1 MNIDKETLYC
11 IFAGYDKMYT
21 EEMKESEDTPISF
34 EEFMF
39 SKGFIH
45 FESDVCEF
53 LDHEILTDLH
63 ESFGFKEEIH
73 AKFDGNILEVPI
85 KAYDQTITEKYEA
98 WLTLFICEKF
108 FGLPIIGVNGHM
120 IYVPE
125 IYYSDTDKESLFI
138 VKKLPKMTEQSIK
151 EALEK

>member
-11 IFAGYDKMYT
+11 IFAGYDKMYN
-21 EEMKESEDTPISF
+21 EEMEDTPISF

-53 LDHEILTDLH
+53 LDHEILVDLH
-63 ESFGFKEEIH
+63 DSFEFNGELL
-73 AKFDGNILEVPI
+73 ATFDGNILEVPI
-85 KAYDQTITEKYEA
+85 KAYDQTITKKYEE
-98 WLTLFICEKF
+98 WLTLFICEKY
-108 FGLPIIGVNGHM
+108 FGLPIIGVTGHI

-125 IYYSDTDKESLFI
+125 IYYSDTDQTSLFI
-138 VKKLPKMTEQSIK
+138 VKKLPQMTEQSIK
-151 EALEK
+151 ETLEK